1 MNAAVIICAAGSSS
15 RFGGK
20 KKKIFVE
27 VCGVPVLLRS
37 VNIFSE
43 IEDVKQIILAISPE
57 DEEKIR
63 INWDA
68 NLAFAGVEL
77 CLGGDQRTQTVANAL
92 AKVRDDID
100 IVAIHDAARCCVT
113 TEWVNA
119 VFAKAYQ
126 SGAATLACPVVAT
139 IKKAENGVIKS
150 TVDRTNLYEAQ
161 TPQVFERKLILDA
174 YKKIG
179 KLSNKSAIT
188 DDCSVVEAVGKDISI
203 VETDSSN
210 IKITKQAD
218 VAIAQA
224 IIQSME
230 KKTPRA
236 LHPFQEES
244 MW

>member
-1 MNAAVIICAAGSSS
+1 MIICAAGSSS

-20 KKKIFVE
+20 KKKIFAE
-27 VCGVPVLLRS
+27 VSGIPVLMRT

-63 INWDA
+63 INWEA

-77 CLGGDQRTQTVANAL
+77 CLGGDQRSQTVANAL
-92 AKVRDDID
+92 AKVREDID

-113 TEWVNA
+113 TEWVEA
-119 VFAKAYQ
+119 VFEKAFET
-126 SGAATLACPVVAT
+126 GAATLACPVVAT
-139 IKKAENGVIKS
+139 IKKGENGVIKS

-174 YKKIG
+174 YKKIS
-179 KLSNKSAIT
+179 KLSEKSTFT
-188 DDCSVVEAVGKDISI
+188 DDCSVVEAIGKDISI

-210 IKITKQAD
+210 IKITKQTD
-218 VAIAQA
+218 IAIAQA
-224 IIQSME
+224 IIQSKE
-230 KKTPRA
+230 KKVPRA
-236 LHPFQEES
+236 IHPFEQDR
-244 MW
+244 W

>member
-15 RFGGK
+15 RFGGR
-20 KKKIFVE
+20 KKKIFIE
-27 VCGVPVLLRS
+27 VCGIPVLLRS
-37 VNIFSE
+37 INIFSE

-77 CLGGDQRTQTVANAL
+77 CLGGERRSETVTNAL

-113 TEWVNA
+113 TEWVMA
-119 VFAKAYQ
+119 VLAKAFET
-126 SGAATLACPVVAT
+126 GAATLACPVVAT
-139 IKKAENGVIKS
+139 IKKVENGVIKS

-174 YKKIG
+174 YRKIA
-179 KLSNKSAIT
+179 KLDAKSAVT
-188 DDCSVVEAVGKDISI
+188 DDCSVVEAIGKDISI
-203 VETDSSN
+203 IETDSSN
-210 IKITKQAD
+210 IKITKQSD

-224 IIQSME
+224 IIQSKE
-230 KKTPRA
+230 KKTTRA
-236 LHPFQEES
+236 IHPFMDEGA
-244 MW
+244 W